1 MSSEIFRRVIPSRNY
16 YPIVAVMVAVTMF
29 GVTLTV
35 VGECKGVDYVSALG
49 SGLLA
54 SGIVSLI
61 LFVMESKKERR
72 QNLETLFFI
81 TQRFANK
88 IGYARPLSVGCNPN
102 RKTLEFYESLF
113 KDLDRFEEVW
123 GKLWFSS
130 SDRDYYYRTIYS
142 TMGSYCQDLRTYWDF
157 RSATGAPDEAYIK
170 DIISLQTYVFD
181 KDGNNIMKDVLER
194 ACDRLLDQMS
204 RQKV

>member
-1 MSSEIFRRVIPSRNY
+1 MSSDIFRRVIPSRNY
-16 YPIVAVMVAVTMF
+16 YPIVAVMTAVTMS
-29 GVTLTV
+29 GVVLTV
-35 VGECKGVDYVSALG
+35 VGEYEDVDYASAFG

-72 QNLETLFFI
+72 QNLETLLFI
-81 TQRFANK
+81 TLRFANK
-88 IGYARPLSVGCNPN
+88 IGYARPLNIGCNPN

-130 SDRDYYYRTIYS
+130 CDWDYYYTTIYS
-142 TMGSYCQDLRTYWDF
+142 TMGSYCQDLRAYWDF
-157 RSATGAPDEAYIK
+157 RSAKGSPDEVYIS

-181 KDGNNIMKDVLER
+181 KDGNNIMKDSLER